1 MIEFS
6 NVTFKYNVTLSD
18 GEKEDIYGIR
28 DLNFSIGK
36 GEFVVLTG
44 GSGCG
49 KTIFIRL
56 INGLIPHFYSGE
68 LFGEITLNGKSIRDM
83 SIFEISSKVGSV
95 FQNPRSQFFNVNTTD
110 EMAFA
115 AENQRRDPEEI
126 KKRIKDTAVSMKIE
140 KLLDRNIFELSG
152 GEKQLV
158 ACAGIGV
165 LSPEIIVLDEPS
177 SNLDHHAI
185 NRLSEILSVW
195 KSEGKTIIIAEHR
208 LFYLRNLADRMI
220 VMENGSVSNEFK
232 CEDLKRLSH
241 EDTVKLGI
249 RTLSLDSVSYDCKPG
264 IGRSSNLIFRDFK
277 FTYKNNRHS
286 IDIPK
291 LDVPEGCVTAII
303 GHNGAGKSTFA
314 RNICGLEK
322 RCKGYI
328 EYLDKRLGY
337 KDRLHNCYM
346 IMQDVNHQLFT
357 ESVEDEVMLSMTG
370 GDMSEDDKRERVREI
385 LDKLDLSK
393 YYETH
398 PMALSGGQKQRVA
411 IASGIASEKPIIVFD
426 EPTSGLDLFHMEQ
439 VADAI
444 KDLIRIGKNVFV
456 ITHDYEF
463 ILKCCDHIIHL
474 ENGRVKDSFNL
485 DDGSI
490 CKIKEFM
497 CEMSEVS

>member
-18 GEKEDIYGIR
+18 GEKEDIYGVR
-28 DLNFSIGK
+28 DLNFSIDK
-36 GEFVVLTG
+36 GEFIVLTG

-49 KTIFIRL
+49 KTTFIRL
-56 INGLIPHFYSGE
+56 INGLIPYFYTGE
-68 LFGEITLNGKSIRDM
+68 LTGEITLDENNIRDM
-83 SIFEISSKVGSV
+83 SIYEISSKVGSV

-115 AENQRRDPEEI
+115 AENQRRNPEEI
-126 KKRIKDTAVSMKIE
+126 NKRIKDTAASMKIE

-158 ACAGIGV
+158 ACAGISV

-177 SNLDHHAI
+177 SNLDHYAI
-185 NRLSEILSVW
+185 NKLAEILSVW
-195 KSEGKTIIIAEHR
+195 KSEGKTIIVAEHR
-208 LFYLRNLADRMI
+208 LFYLKDLADRMI
-220 VMENGSVSNEFK
+220 VMEDGTVRKEFNSD
-232 CEDLKRLSH
+232 DLKRLSYA
-241 EDTVKLGI
+241 DTVELGI
-249 RTLSLDSVSYDCKPG
+249 RAFSLDLVSYDCKPG
-264 IGRSSNLIFRDFK
+264 ISRNSGLSFRDFK
-277 FTYKNNRHS
+277 FTYKNQLHS
-286 IDIPK
+286 IDIPN
-291 LDVPEGCVTAII
+291 LEVPEGCVTAII

-322 RCKGYI
+322 RCKGFI
-328 EYLDKRLGY
+328 EFLDKRLGY

-357 ESVEDEVMLSMTG
+357 ESVEDEVMLSMTDC
-370 GDMSEDDKRERVREI
+370 DMSVDEKRERAREI

-426 EPTSGLDLFHMEQ
+426 EPTSGLDLFHMQQ
-439 VADAI
+439 VADLI
-444 KDLIRIGKNVFV
+444 KELIRIGKKVFV

-474 ENGRVKDSFNL
+474 ENGRVKDSFMLN
-485 DDGSI
+485 DESI

>member
-6 NVTFKYNVTLSD
+6 NVTFKYNVTGAN
-18 GEKEDIYGIR
+18 GEKDEICGLHDVNCCI
-28 DLNFSIGK
+28 DK
-36 GEFVVLTG
+36 GEFIVLTG

-49 KTIFIRL
+49 KTTFIRL
-56 INGLIPHFYSGE
+56 INGLIPHFYDGCLSGDITMDGTKI
-68 LFGEITLNGKSIRDM
+68 GEM
-83 SIFEISSKVGSV
+83 SISDISSRVGSV

-110 EMAFA
+110 EIAFA
-115 AENQRRDPEEI
+115 AENQQRKPELI
-126 KKRIKDTAVSMKIE
+126 VDRIGKIARSMRIE

-165 LSPEIIVLDEPS
+165 LSPDIIVLDEPS
-177 SNLDHHAI
+177 SNLDHSAM
-185 NRLSEILSVW
+185 RYLSEILGSW
-195 KSEGKTIIIAEHR
+195 KKEGKTIIIAEHR
-208 LFYLRNLADRMI
+208 LFYLKDLADRMI
-220 VMENGSVSNEFK
+220 IMENGTMIREFDSD
-232 CEDLKRLSH
+232 DLKSMSYD
-241 EDTVKLGI
+241 DTLKLGI
-249 RTLSLDSVSYDCKPG
+249 RSLSLDSVSYSGKPG
-264 IGRSSNLIFRDFK
+264 VLRSEALSFHDFRFE
-277 FTYKNNRHS
+277 YKDKKHS
-286 IDIPK
+286 IDISG
-291 LDVPEGCVTAII
+291 LEVPAGCVTAII

-322 RCKGYI
+322 KCRGYI
-328 EYLDKRLGY
+328 EYLDNRWWH

-357 ESVEDEVMLSMTG
+357 ESVEDEVMLSMTD
-370 GDMSEDDKRERVREI
+370 GDMSEEDKRERARDI

-411 IASGIASEKPIIVFD
+411 IASGIASEKPVIVFD

-439 VADAI
+439 VAEVI
-444 KDLIRIGKNVFV
+444 EDLVRIGKNVFV

-463 ILKCCDHIIHL
+463 ILKCCDYIIHL
-474 ENGRVKDSFNL
+474 ENGIVKGSYML
-485 DDGSI
+485 DDDSI

-497 CEMSEVS
+497 C

>member
-1 MIEFS
+1 MIDFS
-6 NVTFKYNVTLSD
+6 NVTFKYNVTGAD
-18 GEKEDIYGIR
+18 GEKEEIYGIR
-28 DLNFSIGK
+28 DLNISIGS
-36 GEFVVLTG
+36 GEFIVLTG

-49 KTIFIRL
+49 KTTFIRL
-56 INGLIPHFYSGE
+56 INGLIPHFYNGE
-68 LFGEITLNGKSIRDM
+68 LTGEITLCGKSIGDM

-115 AENQRRDPEEI
+115 AENQRRDPDVI
-126 KKRIKDTAVSMKIE
+126 KKRIDETASSMKIG

-152 GEKQLV
+152 GEKQMV

-165 LSPEIIVLDEPS
+165 LSPDIIVLDEPS

-185 NRLSEILSVW
+185 KRLSEILGTW
-195 KSEGKTIIIAEHR
+195 KNEGKTIIIAEHR
-208 LFYLRNLADRMI
+208 LFYLKDLADRMI
-220 VMENGSVSNEFK
+220 VMENGSVLKEFDRE
-232 CEDLKRLSH
+232 CLRNLSY
-241 EDTVKLGI
+241 EETVKLGI
-249 RTLSLDSVSYDCKPG
+249 RTLSLDSVIRDRKPG
-264 IGRSSNLIFRDFK
+264 INRRSCLSFRDFK
-277 FTYKNNRHS
+277 FTYKNNGHS
-286 IDIPK
+286 IDITG

-322 RCKGYI
+322 KCNGYI
-328 EYLDKRLGY
+328 EYFDKRLRY
-337 KDRLHNCYM
+337 KDRLHNCYL

-357 ESVEDEVMLSMTG
+357 ESALDEVVLSMTG
-370 GDMSEDDKRERVREI
+370 NDMDEDGRSERAREI

-439 VADAI
+439 VSEVI

-463 ILKCCDHIIHL
+463 ILKCCDYIIHL
-474 ENGRVKDSFNL
+474 ENGRVKDSYML
-485 DDGSI
+485 DDESI
-490 CKIKEFM
+490 YKIKEFM
-497 CEMSEVS
+497 S